1 VKLLEQNFDLKILGK
16 TKNLLGV
23 EFEEI
28 DNKLFIHQSH
38 YISKICKT
46 YEKFNF
52 PISSLP
58 IPKGFVYSK
67 SQCPVEDREI
77 GEMAEIPY
85 RNLIGSLAFLASR
98 TRPDISYALNIFSQ
112 FQSNPGMTHWM
123 GLLKLLGYVKY
134 TQNLKL
140 NLSAISNTNLIGYT
154 DADFANNKD
163 DRTSMGGM
171 ILFVDRVPISWR
183 SNKQKSVCLSSM
195 ESEFVALTDA
205 SKELVWFQRILQE
218 CQIHKIFLIK
228 QDTPLL
234 LADNQASMD
243 FSKSPIENHR
253 SKHIDVKL
261 FFVRDLIYKNIFKL
275 EYIPSKLNLADIFTK
290 AQVKV
295 RLKWFLE
302 QIFKT

>member
-1 VKLLEQNFDLKILGK
+1 
-16 TKNLLGV
+16 
-23 EFEEI
+23 
-28 DNKLFIHQSH
+28 
-38 YISKICKT
+38 
-46 YEKFNF
+46 
-52 PISSLP
+52 
-58 IPKGFVYSK
+58 
-67 SQCPVEDREI
+67 
-77 GEMAEIPY
+77 
-85 RNLIGSLAFLASR
+85 
-98 TRPDISYALNIFSQ
+98 
-112 FQSNPGMTHWM
+112 MTHWM